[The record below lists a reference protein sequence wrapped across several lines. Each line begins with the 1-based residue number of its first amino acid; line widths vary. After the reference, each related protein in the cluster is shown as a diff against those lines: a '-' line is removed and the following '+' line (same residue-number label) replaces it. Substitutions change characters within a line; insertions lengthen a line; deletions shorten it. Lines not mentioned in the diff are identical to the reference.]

1 MSTVII
7 GSANIFGGKKR
18 NLPILAALVRSIV
31 RATKFEN
38 IPVRANRNA
47 GPNLPTAQ
55 ALTARFFL
63 TENKRADK

>member
-1 MSTVII
+1 
-7 GSANIFGGKKR
+7 
-18 NLPILAALVRSIV
+18 LAALVRSIV

-55 ALTARFFL
+55 ALTALAFS
-63 TENKRADK
+63 

>member
-1 MSTVII
+1 MSTVTI

-18 NLPILAALVRSIV
+18 HFSILAALVRSIV
-31 RATKFEN
+31 NATKFEN

-55 ALTARFFL
+55 ALTALAFS
-63 TENKRADK
+63 

>member
-18 NLPILAALVRSIV
+18 NFPILAALVRST
-31 RATKFEN
+31 ATKFEN

-47 GPNLPTAQ
+47 GPNLLTAQ
-55 ALTARFFL
+55 GLTALAFS
-63 TENKRADK
+63 

>member
-1 MSTVII
+1 M
-7 GSANIFGGKKR
+7 
-18 NLPILAALVRSIV
+18 PALVRSIV

-47 GPNLPTAQ
+47 GPNVPTAQ